1 MNQDLPISNLQLI
14 SDRIVKMSYE
24 VDIKNIVNKELKP
37 YVKLQLSKKFFA
49 DDKLNARKAILD
61 LEINFQLK
69 EGRKTDLKL
78 NVVIQGEF
86 IGNQKLEEEK
96 FKELVIKSG
105 VINLLTIARSK
116 IVAMSSL
123 FGFTSPIYIPFLNIK
138 KFIDK
143 ELKEIMNESKK

>member
-1 MNQDLPISNLQLI
+1 MSQDLPISNLQLI
-14 SDRIVKMSYE
+14 SDRIVKMNYE

-37 YVKLQLSKKFFA
+37 YVKIQLAKKFFV

-86 IGNQKLEEEK
+86 IGNLKLEEQR